1 MLVVMVATDVA
12 TYQMIQHV
20 MAEVVVVVVL
30 VLVLVDIMQ
39 VDLVVPIMTV
49 ILGAEIW

>member
-20 MAEVVVVVVL
+20 MAEVVVVL